1 MHGRSLAQAKKA
13 LDFAI
18 RRLRPKDRFNVI
30 GFSDEHSS
38 LFSKPRQAN
47 ARFVATA
54 RRSVRRLEAEGG
66 TEIVPA
72 VAEALDGEV
81 DPERIRQVVL
91 ITDGSV
97 GNEDALFRLIED
109 RLGDTRLFT
118 VGIGSAPNDYLMTR
132 SATAG
137 RGSFIHIG
145 RLSDVLVK
153 MSDLLAKLETPALTD
168 IKVQWIDGVAEIWP
182 SPVPDLY
189 AGEPLTIT
197 LKGSALEGHVRVSGR
212 LGKEPW
218 ETTIPVST
226 TNAGPGVASIWAR
239 AKIRS
244 LMDEGRRIQNSD
256 YIRQSIIAVALAHQL
271 VSQHTSLVAVDSEV
285 ARPADMPMNNVAIPT
300 NMPDGWSQAH
310 VFGQPNRVR
319 RFDDSNAVTLAAIR
333 GAGFGHILTL
343 AGMPQTAT
351 SATWHLFIAIILFCL
366 AAILFMVFRCPVSRS
381 A

>member
-1 MHGRSLAQAKKA
+1 MARS
-13 LDFAI
+13 I
-18 RRLRPKDRFNVI
+18 
-30 GFSDEHSS
+30 S
-38 LFSKPRQAN
+38 
-47 ARFVATA
+47 
-54 RRSVRRLEAEGG
+54 
-66 TEIVPA
+66 
-72 VAEALDGEV
+72 
-81 DPERIRQVVL
+81 
-91 ITDGSV
+91 
-97 GNEDALFRLIED
+97 
-109 RLGDTRLFT
+109 RLFT

-285 ARPADMPMNNVAIPT
+285 ARPADMPLEMIVER
-300 NMPDGWSQAH
+300 
-310 VFGQPNRVR
+310 VFLP
-319 RFDDSNAVTLAAIR
+319 I
-333 GAGFGHILTL
+333 
-343 AGMPQTAT
+343 
-351 SATWHLFIAIILFCL
+351 WIIF
-366 AAILFMVFRCPVSRS
+366 VPVSACCRF
-381 A
+381 AVIATE